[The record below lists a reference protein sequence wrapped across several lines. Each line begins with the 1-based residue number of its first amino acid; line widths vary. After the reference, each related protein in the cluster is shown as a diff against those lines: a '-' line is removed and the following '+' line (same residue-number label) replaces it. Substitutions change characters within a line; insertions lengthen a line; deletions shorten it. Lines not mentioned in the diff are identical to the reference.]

1 MPHKRV
7 SDDIDHVPIDPKPS
21 KIPKKKPP
29 PPGSPPEHVPILINN
44 PLVHSHSQIPEHI
57 KSDDV
62 YNIFCL
68 FFSDKTL
75 SIIRDHINQYAKYYA
90 SLADKRFARQ

>member
-1 MPHKRV
+1 MPHKRA

-21 KIPKKKPP
+21 KILKKKPP

-44 PLVHSHSQIPEHI
+44 PLVHGHSQIPEYI

-75 SIIRDHINQYAKYYA
+75 SII
-90 SLADKRFARQ
+90 